1 MFTRKHYLLA
11 MGNNYGSNF
20 LGNLTTVWINTD
32 TTNVDPNAR
41 TFVQVENLSA
51 FPSFS
56 ESTTISTVETYDSTY
71 TSKVAGD
78 SSYGD
83 MTIQVNYVPGENA
96 VLDSAVDS
104 QQLVQ
109 VKVEMLDEGSNDT
122 TVNYVLYNGYLSS
135 VSDTSDMDQVVTR
148 SYVFTPEN
156 QVSAG
161 ILDESVVELYRGDW
175 GVGSNGNEFPSY
187 QGRDGNSFV
196 KIAAANAPTGVDM
209 LGITNLDGSNGTQLV
224 MSKTGTPVLNIRNFS
239 TASNG
244 AWYKVYTSADKP
256 TLTELGAAAATDLS
270 NYVPITRTVNGK
282 ALTANITLVAADI
295 SDVYSKTYIDSNV
308 VPKVFQLNGHALS
321 GTALNLVAAD
331 ILDVYSQTQVNN
343 TFVAK
348 TVTVNGLPLSSNI
361 TLTAS
366 QLTDMASLAFSN
378 STYVPKTFLINNKPL
393 SGTNIQ
399 LVAADISDVYSR
411 TESNGLFALRI
422 TTINGYALNGNVTLN
437 YNDVGTYSKAQIDAK
452 DAALQ
457 AKIDTKVTI
466 TQDLLTI
473 NNVEDTLELDM
484 SDGKRV
490 FKATLTAAVTQLS
503 VINASGSNL
512 NSQTITMCLT
522 QGTGANKV
530 SWPSNVIWSYGREPV
545 LTFTQNSIDVIQ
557 FLTVDGGSTWYGS
570 LLMADLKE

>member
-1 MFTRKHYLLA
+1 MAQT
-11 MGNNYGSNF
+11 F

-51 FPSFS
+51 FPTFS
-56 ESTTISTVETYDSTY
+56 ESTSVSTVETYDSTY

-83 MTIQVNYVPGENA
+83 MTIEVNYVPGENA
-96 VLDSAVDS
+96 VLDSVVDS

-148 SYVFTPEN
+148 SYVFTPES

-224 MSKTGTPVLNIRNFS
+224 MSKTGTPVLNFRNFS

-331 ILDVYSQTQVNN
+331 IFDVYSQTQVNN
-343 TFVAK
+343 TFVPK

-361 TLTAS
+361 TLTAA

-422 TTINGYALNGNVTLN
+422 TTINGYALNSNVTLN

-452 DAALQ
+452 DTALQ
-457 AKIDTKVTI
+457 ANIDTKVTI

-490 FKATLTAAVTQLS
+490 FKATLTAALTQLS

-522 QGTGANKV
+522 QGTGANKI

-570 LLMADLKE
+570 LLMADLRE

>member
-1 MFTRKHYLLA
+1 MAQT
-11 MGNNYGSNF
+11 F

-56 ESTTISTVETYDSTY
+56 ESTSVSNVETYDSTY

-83 MTIQVNYVPGENA
+83 MTIQVNYVPGENT

-224 MSKTGTPVLNIRNFS
+224 MNKTGTPVLNIRNFFFFND
-239 TASNG
+239 TATTEI
-244 AWYKVYTSADKP
+244 YTSADKP

-361 TLTAS
+361 TLTAA

-422 TTINGYALNGNVTLN
+422 TTINGYALNSNVTLN

-457 AKIDTKVTI
+457 ANIDTKVTI

-522 QGTGANKV
+522 QGTGANKI

-570 LLMADLKE
+570 LLMADLQE

>member
-1 MFTRKHYLLA
+1 MAQT
-11 MGNNYGSNF
+11 F

-56 ESTTISTVETYDSTY
+56 ESTSVSTVETYNSTY

-156 QVSAG
+156 QVSSG

-196 KIAAANAPTGVDM
+196 KIAAANTPTGVDM

-224 MSKTGTPVLNIRNFS
+224 MNKTGTPVLNIRNFS
-239 TASNG
+239 SASNG
-244 AWYKVYTSADKP
+244 AWYKIYTNADKP

-361 TLTAS
+361 TLTAA

-422 TTINGYALNGNVTLN
+422 TTINGYALNSNVTLN

-457 AKIDTKVTI
+457 ANIDTKVTI

-522 QGTGANKV
+522 QGTGANKI

-570 LLMADLKE
+570 LLMADLQE

>member
-1 MFTRKHYLLA
+1 MAQT
-11 MGNNYGSNF
+11 F

-56 ESTTISTVETYDSTY
+56 ESTSVSTVETYDSTY

-224 MSKTGTPVLNIRNFS
+224 MNKTGTPVLNIRNFS

-295 SDVYSKTYIDSNV
+295 SDVYSKTYIDSNI

-343 TFVAK
+343 AFVAK
-348 TVTVNGLPLSSNI
+348 TVTVNGLSLSSNI
-361 TLTAS
+361 TLTAT

-422 TTINGYALNGNVTLN
+422 TTINGYALNSNVTLN

-457 AKIDTKVTI
+457 ANIDTKVTI

-503 VINASGSNL
+503 VINGSGSNL

-522 QGTGANKV
+522 QGTGANKI

-570 LLMADLKE
+570 LLMADLQE

>member
-1 MFTRKHYLLA
+1 MAQT
-11 MGNNYGSNF
+11 F

-56 ESTTISTVETYDSTY
+56 ESTSVSTVETYDSTY

-224 MSKTGTPVLNIRNFS
+224 MNKTGTPVLNIRNFS

-295 SDVYSKTYIDSNV
+295 SDVYSKTYIDSNI

-361 TLTAS
+361 TLTAT

-399 LVAADISDVYSR
+399 LVAADIIDVYSR

-422 TTINGYALNGNVTLN
+422 TTINGYALNSNVTLN

-457 AKIDTKVTI
+457 ANIDTKVTI

-503 VINASGSNL
+503 VINGSGSNL

-522 QGTGANKV
+522 QGTGANKI

-570 LLMADLKE
+570 LLMADLQE

>member
-1 MFTRKHYLLA
+1 MAQT
-11 MGNNYGSNF
+11 F

-56 ESTTISTVETYDSTY
+56 ESTSVSTVETYNSTY

-83 MTIQVNYVPGENA
+83 MTIQVSYVPGENT

-196 KIAAANAPTGVDM
+196 KIAATNAPTGVDM

-224 MSKTGTPVLNIRNFS
+224 MNKTGTPVLNIRNFS

-361 TLTAS
+361 TLTAT

-411 TESNGLFALRI
+411 IESNGLFALRI
-422 TTINGYALNGNVTLN
+422 TTINGYALNSNVTLN

-457 AKIDTKVTI
+457 ANIDTKVSI

-473 NNVEDTLELDM
+473 NNVEDTLELDI

-522 QGTGANKV
+522 QGTGANKI

-570 LLMADLKE
+570 LLMADLQE

>member
-1 MFTRKHYLLA
+1 MAQT
-11 MGNNYGSNF
+11 F

-41 TFVQVENLSA
+41 TFVQVGNLSA

-56 ESTTISTVETYDSTY
+56 ESTTISTVETYDSTF

-83 MTIQVNYVPGENA
+83 MTIEVNYVPGENT
-96 VLDSAVDS
+96 VLDSVVDS

-148 SYVFTPEN
+148 SYVFTPES

-224 MSKTGTPVLNIRNFS
+224 MSKTGTPVLNFRNFS

-361 TLTAS
+361 KLTAA
-366 QLTDMASLAFSN
+366 QLTDMASLAYSN

-422 TTINGYALNGNVTLN
+422 TTINGYALNSNVTLN

-457 AKIDTKVTI
+457 ANIDTKVTI

-490 FKATLTAAVTQLS
+490 FKATLTAPVTQLS

-512 NSQTITMCLT
+512 NSQTITMLLT
-522 QGTGANKV
+522 QGTGANKI
-530 SWPSNVIWSYGREPV
+530 SWPSNVKWSYGREPV
-545 LTFTQNSIDVIQ
+545 LTFTKDSIDVIQ
-557 FLTVDGGSTWYGS
+557 FLSIDGGSTWYGS
-570 LLMADLKE
+570 LLMADLQE

>member
-1 MFTRKHYLLA
+1 MAQT
-11 MGNNYGSNF
+11 F

-56 ESTTISTVETYDSTY
+56 ESTSVSTVETYDSTY

-83 MTIQVNYVPGENA
+83 MTIQVNYVPGENT

-135 VSDTSDMDQVVTR
+135 VSDTSNMDQVVTR

-224 MSKTGTPVLNIRNFS
+224 MNKTGTPVLNIRNFS

-361 TLTAS
+361 TLTAA

-411 TESNGLFALRI
+411 IESNGLFALRI
-422 TTINGYALNGNVTLN
+422 TTINGYALNSNVTLN

-457 AKIDTKVTI
+457 ANIDTKVTI

-522 QGTGANKV
+522 QGTGANKI

-570 LLMADLKE
+570 LLMADLQE

>member
-1 MFTRKHYLLA
+1 MAQT
-11 MGNNYGSNF
+11 F

-41 TFVQVENLSA
+41 AFVQVENLSA

-148 SYVFTPEN
+148 PYVFTPEN

-187 QGRDGNSFV
+187 QGSDGNSFV

-209 LGITNLDGSNGTQLV
+209 LGISNLDGSNGTQLV
-224 MSKTGTPVLNIRNFS
+224 MNKAGTPVLNIRNFS

-256 TLTELGAAAATDLS
+256 TLTELGAAAASDLS

-348 TVTVNGLPLSSNI
+348 TVAVNGLPLSSNI
-361 TLTAS
+361 TLTAA
-366 QLTDMASLAFSN
+366 QLTDMASLAHSN

-422 TTINGYALNGNVTLN
+422 TTINGYALNSNVTLN

-457 AKIDTKVTI
+457 ANIDTKVTI

-522 QGTGANKV
+522 QGTGANKI

-570 LLMADLKE
+570 LLMADLQE

>member
-1 MFTRKHYLLA
+1 MAQT
-11 MGNNYGSNF
+11 F

-56 ESTTISTVETYDSTY
+56 ESTSVSTVETYDSTY

-83 MTIQVNYVPGENA
+83 MTIQVNYVPGENT

-109 VKVEMLDEGSNDT
+109 VKVEMLDVGSNDT

-224 MSKTGTPVLNIRNFS
+224 MNKTGTPVLNIRNFS

-295 SDVYSKTYIDSNV
+295 SDVYSKTYIDSNI

-343 TFVAK
+343 TFVAN

-361 TLTAS
+361 TLTAT

-422 TTINGYALNGNVTLN
+422 TTINGYALNSNVTLN

-457 AKIDTKVTI
+457 ANIDTKVTI

-522 QGTGANKV
+522 QGTGANKI
-530 SWPSNVIWSYGREPV
+530 SWPSNIIWSYGREPV

-570 LLMADLKE
+570 LLMADLQE

>member
-1 MFTRKHYLLA
+1 MAQT
-11 MGNNYGSNF
+11 F

-56 ESTTISTVETYDSTY
+56 ESTSVSTVETYDSTY

-83 MTIQVNYVPGENA
+83 MTIEVNYVPGENA
-96 VLDSAVDS
+96 VLDSVVDS

-148 SYVFTPEN
+148 SYVFTPES

-209 LGITNLDGSNGTQLV
+209 LGISNLDGSNGTQLV
-224 MSKTGTPVLNIRNFS
+224 MNKAGTPVLNIRNFS

-361 TLTAS
+361 TLMAA

-422 TTINGYALNGNVTLN
+422 TTINGYAINSNVTLN

-452 DAALQ
+452 DTALQ
-457 AKIDTKVTI
+457 ANIDTKVTI

-490 FKATLTAAVTQLS
+490 FKATLTAALTQLS

-522 QGTGANKV
+522 QGTGANKI

-570 LLMADLKE
+570 LLMADLRE

>member
-1 MFTRKHYLLA
+1 MAQT
-11 MGNNYGSNF
+11 F

-56 ESTTISTVETYDSTY
+56 ESTSVSTVETYNSTY

-78 SSYGD
+78 NSYGD

-148 SYVFTPEN
+148 SYVFTPET
-156 QVSAG
+156 QLSAG

-224 MSKTGTPVLNIRNFS
+224 MNKTGTPVLNIRNFS
-239 TASNG
+239 SASNG
-244 AWYKVYTSADKP
+244 AWYKIYTSADKP

-282 ALTANITLVAADI
+282 VLTANITLVAADI

-361 TLTAS
+361 TLTAA

-422 TTINGYALNGNVTLN
+422 TTINGYALNSNVTLN

-452 DAALQ
+452 DTALQ
-457 AKIDTKVTI
+457 ANIDTKVTI

-512 NSQTITMCLT
+512 NSQIITMCLT
-522 QGTGANKV
+522 QGTGANKI

-570 LLMADLKE
+570 LLMADLQE

>member
-1 MFTRKHYLLA
+1 MAQT
-11 MGNNYGSNF
+11 F

-56 ESTTISTVETYDSTY
+56 ESTSVSTVETYNSTY

-135 VSDTSDMDQVVTR
+135 VSDKSDMDQVVTR
-148 SYVFTPEN
+148 SYVFTPES

-209 LGITNLDGSNGTQLV
+209 LGISNLDGSNGTQLV
-224 MSKTGTPVLNIRNFS
+224 MNKAGTPVLNIRNFS

-343 TFVAK
+343 NFVAK

-361 TLTAS
+361 TLTAA

-422 TTINGYALNGNVTLN
+422 TTINGYALNSNVTLN

-457 AKIDTKVTI
+457 ANIDTKVTI
-466 TQDLLTI
+466 TQDLITI

-512 NSQTITMCLT
+512 NSQTITLLLT
-522 QGTGANKV
+522 QGTGANKI
-530 SWPSNVIWSYGREPV
+530 SWPSNVKWSYGREPV

-557 FLTVDGGSTWYGS
+557 LLSVDGGSTWYGS
-570 LLMADLKE
+570 LLMADIKE

>member
-1 MFTRKHYLLA
+1 MAQT
-11 MGNNYGSNF
+11 F

-56 ESTTISTVETYDSTY
+56 ESTSVSTVETYNSTY

-83 MTIQVNYVPGENA
+83 MTIEVNYVPGENA
-96 VLDSAVDS
+96 VLDSVVDS

-135 VSDTSDMDQVVTR
+135 VSDTSGMDEVVTR
-148 SYVFTPEN
+148 SYVFTPET
-156 QVSAG
+156 QLSAG

-348 TVTVNGLPLSSNI
+348 TVTVNGLPLSGNI
-361 TLTAS
+361 TLTAA
-366 QLTDMASLAFSN
+366 QLTDMASLAYSN

-422 TTINGYALNGNVTLN
+422 TTINGYALNSNVTLN
-437 YNDVGTYSKAQIDAK
+437 YNDVGTYSKSQIDAK

-457 AKIDTKVTI
+457 ANIDTKVTI

-490 FKATLTAAVTQLS
+490 FKAILTAPLTQLS

-522 QGTGANKV
+522 QGTGANKI

-545 LTFTQNSIDVIQ
+545 LTFTKDSIDVIQ

-570 LLMADLKE
+570 LLMADLQE

>member
-1 MFTRKHYLLA
+1 MAQT
-11 MGNNYGSNF
+11 F

-41 TFVQVENLSA
+41 AFVQVENLSG

-56 ESTTISTVETYDSTY
+56 ETTTISTVETYDSTF

-83 MTIQVNYVPGENA
+83 MTIEVNYVPGENA
-96 VLDSAVDS
+96 VLDSVVDS

-109 VKVEMLDEGSNDT
+109 VKVEMLDEGTNDT
-122 TVNYVLYNGYLSS
+122 SVNYVMYNGYLSK
-135 VSDTSDMDQVVTR
+135 VSDSSDMDTVVTR
-148 SYVFTPEN
+148 SYVFTPES

-161 ILDESVVELYRGDW
+161 ILDESLVELYRGDW

-196 KIAAANAPTGVDM
+196 KIAAANAPSGVDM

-224 MSKTGTPVLNIRNFS
+224 MSKTGTPVLNFRNFS

-308 VPKVFQLNGHALS
+308 VPKVFQLNGHAFS

-361 TLTAS
+361 KLTAA
-366 QLTDMASLAFSN
+366 QLTDMASLAYSN

-422 TTINGYALNGNVTLN
+422 TTINGYALNSNVTLN

-452 DAALQ
+452 DVALQ
-457 AKIDTKVTI
+457 ANIDTKVTI

-490 FKATLTAAVTQLS
+490 FKATLTAPVTQLS

-512 NSQTITMCLT
+512 NSQTITMLLT
-522 QGTGANKV
+522 QGTGANKI
-530 SWPSNVIWSYGREPV
+530 SWPSNVKWSYGREPV
-545 LTFTQNSIDVIQ
+545 LTFTKDSIDVIQ
-557 FLTVDGGSTWYGS
+557 FLSIDGGSTWYGS
-570 LLMADLKE
+570 LLMADLQE

>member
-1 MFTRKHYLLA
+1 MAQT
-11 MGNNYGSNF
+11 F

-56 ESTTISTVETYDSTY
+56 ESTSVSTVETYDSTY

-83 MTIQVNYVPGENA
+83 MTIQVNYVLGENA

-224 MSKTGTPVLNIRNFS
+224 MNKTGTPVLNIRNFS

-295 SDVYSKTYIDSNV
+295 SDVYSKTYIDSNI

-361 TLTAS
+361 TLTAT

-422 TTINGYALNGNVTLN
+422 TTINGYALNSNVTLN

-457 AKIDTKVTI
+457 ANIDTKVTI

-503 VINASGSNL
+503 VINGSGSNL

-522 QGTGANKV
+522 QGTGANKI

-570 LLMADLKE
+570 LLMADLQE

>member
-1 MFTRKHYLLA
+1 MAQT
-11 MGNNYGSNF
+11 F
-20 LGNLTTVWINTD
+20 LGNLTTVWINID

-148 SYVFTPEN
+148 SYVFTPES

-196 KIAAANAPTGVDM
+196 KIAATNAPTGVDM

-224 MSKTGTPVLNIRNFS
+224 MNKTGTPVLNIRNFS

-270 NYVPITRTVNGK
+270 NYVPITRTINGK

-361 TLTAS
+361 TLTAT

-422 TTINGYALNGNVTLN
+422 TTINGYALNSNVTLN
-437 YNDVGTYSKAQIDAK
+437 FNDVGTYSKAQIDAK

-457 AKIDTKVTI
+457 ANIDTKVTI

-522 QGTGANKV
+522 QGTGANKI

>member
-1 MFTRKHYLLA
+1 MAQT
-11 MGNNYGSNF
+11 F

-56 ESTTISTVETYDSTY
+56 ESTSVSTVETYDSTY

-83 MTIQVNYVPGENA
+83 MTIEVNYVPGENA
-96 VLDSAVDS
+96 VLDSVVDS

-148 SYVFTPEN
+148 SYVFTPES

-209 LGITNLDGSNGTQLV
+209 LGISNLDGSNGTQLV
-224 MSKTGTPVLNIRNFS
+224 MNKAGTPVLNIRNFS

-343 TFVAK
+343 TFVPK

-361 TLTAS
+361 TLTAA

-422 TTINGYALNGNVTLN
+422 TTINGYALNSNVTLN

-452 DAALQ
+452 DTALQ
-457 AKIDTKVTI
+457 ANIDTKVTI

-490 FKATLTAAVTQLS
+490 FKATLTAALTQLS

-522 QGTGANKV
+522 QGTGANKI

-570 LLMADLKE
+570 LLMADLRE

>member
-1 MFTRKHYLLA
+1 MAQT
-11 MGNNYGSNF
+11 F

-56 ESTTISTVETYDSTY
+56 ESTSVSTVETYNSTY

-83 MTIQVNYVPGENA
+83 MTIQVNYVPGENT

-224 MSKTGTPVLNIRNFS
+224 MNKTGTPVLNIRNFS

-361 TLTAS
+361 TLTAA

-411 TESNGLFALRI
+411 IESNGLFALRI
-422 TTINGYALNGNVTLN
+422 TTINGYALNSNVTLN

-457 AKIDTKVTI
+457 ANIDTKVTI

-522 QGTGANKV
+522 QGTGANKI

-570 LLMADLKE
+570 LLMADLQE

>member
-1 MFTRKHYLLA
+1 MAQT
-11 MGNNYGSNF
+11 F

-56 ESTTISTVETYDSTY
+56 ESTSVSTVETYDSTY

-83 MTIQVNYVPGENA
+83 MTIEVNYVPGENA
-96 VLDSAVDS
+96 VLDSVVDS

-148 SYVFTPEN
+148 SYVFTPES

-209 LGITNLDGSNGTQLV
+209 LGISNLDGSNGTQLV
-224 MSKTGTPVLNIRNFS
+224 MNKAGTPVLNIRNFS

-361 TLTAS
+361 TLTAA

-422 TTINGYALNGNVTLN
+422 TTINGYAINSNVTLN

-452 DAALQ
+452 DTALQ
-457 AKIDTKVTI
+457 ANIDTKVTI

-490 FKATLTAAVTQLS
+490 FKATLTAALTQLS

-522 QGTGANKV
+522 QGTGANKI

-570 LLMADLKE
+570 LLMADLRE

>member
-1 MFTRKHYLLA
+1 MAQT
-11 MGNNYGSNF
+11 F

-32 TTNVDPNAR
+32 TTNVDPNSR

-56 ESTTISTVETYDSTY
+56 ESTSVSTVETYNSTY

-224 MSKTGTPVLNIRNFS
+224 MNKTGTPVLNIRNFS
-239 TASNG
+239 SASNG
-244 AWYKVYTSADKP
+244 AWYKIYTSADKP

-361 TLTAS
+361 TLTAA

-422 TTINGYALNGNVTLN
+422 TTINGYALNSNVTLN

-457 AKIDTKVTI
+457 ANIDTKVTI

-522 QGTGANKV
+522 QGTGANKI

-570 LLMADLKE
+570 LLMADLQE

>member
-1 MFTRKHYLLA
+1 MAQT
-11 MGNNYGSNF
+11 F
-20 LGNLTTVWINTD
+20 LGNQTTVWINTD

-56 ESTTISTVETYDSTY
+56 ESTSVSTVETYDSTY

-83 MTIQVNYVPGENA
+83 MTISVNYIPGENA
-96 VLDSAVDS
+96 VLDSVVDS

-148 SYVFTPEN
+148 SYVFTPES

-224 MSKTGTPVLNIRNFS
+224 MSKTGTPVLNFRNFS

-244 AWYKVYTSADKP
+244 AWYKVYTSVDKP

-348 TVTVNGLPLSSNI
+348 TVTVNGLPLNSNI
-361 TLTAS
+361 TLTAA
-366 QLTDMASLAFSN
+366 QLTDMASLAYSN

-422 TTINGYALNGNVTLN
+422 TTINGYALNSNVTLN

-457 AKIDTKVTI
+457 ANIDTKVTI

-490 FKATLTAAVTQLS
+490 FKATLTAPVTQLS

-512 NSQTITMCLT
+512 NSQTITMLLT
-522 QGTGANKV
+522 QGTGANKI
-530 SWPSNVIWSYGREPV
+530 SWPSNVKWSYGREPV
-545 LTFTQNSIDVIQ
+545 LTFTKDSIDVIQ
-557 FLTVDGGSTWYGS
+557 FLSIDGGSTWYGS
-570 LLMADLKE
+570 LLMADLQE

>member
-1 MFTRKHYLLA
+1 MAQT
-11 MGNNYGSNF
+11 F

-41 TFVQVENLSA
+41 AFVQVENLSA

-148 SYVFTPEN
+148 SYVFTPES

-224 MSKTGTPVLNIRNFS
+224 MNKTGTPVLNIRNFS

-256 TLTELGAAAATDLS
+256 TLTELGAAAATDLN

-361 TLTAS
+361 TLTAA
-366 QLTDMASLAFSN
+366 QLTDMASLAYSN

-411 TESNGLFALRI
+411 AESNGLFALRI
-422 TTINGYALNGNVTLN
+422 TTINGYALNSNVTLN

-457 AKIDTKVTI
+457 ANIDTKVTI

-522 QGTGANKV
+522 QGTGANKI

-570 LLMADLKE
+570 LLMADLQE

>member
-1 MFTRKHYLLA
+1 MAQT
-11 MGNNYGSNF
+11 F

-56 ESTTISTVETYDSTY
+56 ESTSVSTVETYDSTY

-83 MTIQVNYVPGENA
+83 MTISVNYIPGENA
-96 VLDSAVDS
+96 VLDSVVDS

-224 MSKTGTPVLNIRNFS
+224 MSKTGTPVLNFRNFS

-361 TLTAS
+361 TLTAA
-366 QLTDMASLAFSN
+366 QLTDMASLAYSN

-422 TTINGYALNGNVTLN
+422 TTINGYALNSNVTLN

-457 AKIDTKVTI
+457 ANIDTKVTI

-490 FKATLTAAVTQLS
+490 FKATLTAPVTQLS

-512 NSQTITMCLT
+512 NSQTITLLLT
-522 QGTGANKV
+522 QGTGANKI
-530 SWPSNVIWSYGREPV
+530 SWPSNVKWSYGREPV
-545 LTFTQNSIDVIQ
+545 LTFTKDSIDVIQ
-557 FLTVDGGSTWYGS
+557 FLSIDGGSTWYGS
-570 LLMADLKE
+570 LLMADLQE

>member
-1 MFTRKHYLLA
+1 MAQT
-11 MGNNYGSNF
+11 F
-20 LGNLTTVWINTD
+20 LGNLITVWINID

-148 SYVFTPEN
+148 SYVFTPES

-196 KIAAANAPTGVDM
+196 KIAATNAPTGVDM

-224 MSKTGTPVLNIRNFS
+224 MNKTGTPVLNIRNFS

-256 TLTELGAAAATDLS
+256 TLTELGAAAATDLN

-361 TLTAS
+361 TLTAT

-422 TTINGYALNGNVTLN
+422 TTINGYALNSNVTLN

-457 AKIDTKVTI
+457 ANIDTKVTI

-522 QGTGANKV
+522 QGTGANKI

-570 LLMADLKE
+570 LLMADLQE

>member
-1 MFTRKHYLLA
+1 MAQT
-11 MGNNYGSNF
+11 F
-20 LGNLTTVWINTD
+20 LGNQTTVWINTD

-56 ESTTISTVETYDSTY
+56 ESTSVSTVETYDSTY
-71 TSKVAGD
+71 TSKVAGG

-83 MTIQVNYVPGENA
+83 MTISVNYIPGENA
-96 VLDSAVDS
+96 VLDSVVDS

-109 VKVEMLDEGSNDT
+109 VKVEMLDEGLNDT

-148 SYVFTPEN
+148 SYVFTPES

-224 MSKTGTPVLNIRNFS
+224 MSKTGTPVLNFRNFS

-348 TVTVNGLPLSSNI
+348 TVTVNGLPLNSNI
-361 TLTAS
+361 TLTAA
-366 QLTDMASLAFSN
+366 QLTDMASLAYSN

-422 TTINGYALNGNVTLN
+422 TTINGYALNSNVTLN

-457 AKIDTKVTI
+457 ANIDTKVTI

-490 FKATLTAAVTQLS
+490 FKATLTAPVTQLS

-512 NSQTITMCLT
+512 NSQTITMLLT
-522 QGTGANKV
+522 QGTGANKI
-530 SWPSNVIWSYGREPV
+530 SWPSNVKWSYGREPV
-545 LTFTQNSIDVIQ
+545 LTFTKDSIDVIQ
-557 FLTVDGGSTWYGS
+557 FLSIDGGSTWYGS
-570 LLMADLKE
+570 LLMADLQE

>member
-1 MFTRKHYLLA
+1 MAQT
-11 MGNNYGSNF
+11 F

-56 ESTTISTVETYDSTY
+56 ESTSVSTVETYDSTY

-83 MTIQVNYVPGENA
+83 MTISVNYILGENA
-96 VLDSAVDS
+96 VLDSVVDS

-148 SYVFTPEN
+148 SYVFTPES

-224 MSKTGTPVLNIRNFS
+224 MSKTGTPVLNFRNIS

-308 VPKVFQLNGHALS
+308 IPKVFQLNGHALS

-343 TFVAK
+343 TFVPK

-361 TLTAS
+361 TLTAA
-366 QLTDMASLAFSN
+366 QLTDMASLAYSN
-378 STYVPKTFLINNKPL
+378 STFVPKTFLINNKPL

-422 TTINGYALNGNVTLN
+422 TTINGYALNSNVTLN

-457 AKIDTKVTI
+457 ANIDTKVTI

-473 NNVEDTLELDM
+473 NNVEDTLEFDM

-490 FKATLTAAVTQLS
+490 FKATLTAPVTQLS

-512 NSQTITMCLT
+512 NSQTITMLLT
-522 QGTGANKV
+522 QGTGANKI
-530 SWPSNVIWSYGREPV
+530 SWPSNVKWSYGREPV
-545 LTFTQNSIDVIQ
+545 LTFTKDSIDVIQ
-557 FLTVDGGSTWYGS
+557 FLSIDGGSTWYGS
-570 LLMADLKE
+570 LLMADLQE

>member
-1 MFTRKHYLLA
+1 MAQTI
-11 MGNNYGSNF
+11 

-56 ESTTISTVETYDSTY
+56 ESTSVSTVETYDSTY

-83 MTIQVNYVPGENA
+83 MTIEVNYVPGENA
-96 VLDSAVDS
+96 VLDSVVDS

-148 SYVFTPEN
+148 SYVFTPES

-209 LGITNLDGSNGTQLV
+209 LGISNLDGSNGTQLV
-224 MSKTGTPVLNIRNFS
+224 MNKAGTPVLNIRNFS

-361 TLTAS
+361 TLTAA

-393 SGTNIQ
+393 SGNNIQ

-422 TTINGYALNGNVTLN
+422 TTINGYAINSNVTLN

-452 DAALQ
+452 DTALQ
-457 AKIDTKVTI
+457 ANIDTKVTI

-490 FKATLTAAVTQLS
+490 FKATLTAALTQLS

-522 QGTGANKV
+522 QGTGANKI

-570 LLMADLKE
+570 SLMADLRE

>member
-1 MFTRKHYLLA
+1 MAQT
-11 MGNNYGSNF
+11 F

-56 ESTTISTVETYDSTY
+56 ESTSVSTVETYDSTY
-71 TSKVAGD
+71 ISKVAGD

-83 MTIQVNYVPGENA
+83 MTISVNYIPGENA
-96 VLDSAVDS
+96 VLDSVVDS

-148 SYVFTPEN
+148 SYVFTPES

-224 MSKTGTPVLNIRNFS
+224 MSKTGTPVLNFRNFS

-361 TLTAS
+361 TLTAA
-366 QLTDMASLAFSN
+366 QLTDMASLAYSN

-422 TTINGYALNGNVTLN
+422 TTINGYALNSNITLN

-457 AKIDTKVTI
+457 ANIDTKVTI

-490 FKATLTAAVTQLS
+490 FKATLTAPVTQLS

-512 NSQTITMCLT
+512 NSQTITMLLT
-522 QGTGANKV
+522 QGTGANKI
-530 SWPSNVIWSYGREPV
+530 SWPSNVKWSYGREPV
-545 LTFTQNSIDVIQ
+545 LTFTKDSIDVIQ
-557 FLTVDGGSTWYGS
+557 FLSIDGGSTWYGS
-570 LLMADLKE
+570 LLMADLQE

>member
-1 MFTRKHYLLA
+1 MAQT
-11 MGNNYGSNF
+11 F
-20 LGNLTTVWINTD
+20 LGNLTTVWINID

-148 SYVFTPEN
+148 SYVFTPES

-196 KIAAANAPTGVDM
+196 KIAATNAPTGVDM

-224 MSKTGTPVLNIRNFS
+224 MNKTGTPVLNIRNFS

-295 SDVYSKTYIDSNV
+295 SDVYSKTYIDSNI

-361 TLTAS
+361 TLTAT

-422 TTINGYALNGNVTLN
+422 TTINGYALNSNVTLN

-457 AKIDTKVTI
+457 ANIDTKVTI

-503 VINASGSNL
+503 VINGSGSNL

-522 QGTGANKV
+522 QGTGANKI

-570 LLMADLKE
+570 LLMADLQE

>member
-1 MFTRKHYLLA
+1 MAQT
-11 MGNNYGSNF
+11 F
-20 LGNLTTVWINTD
+20 LGNQTTVWINTD

-224 MSKTGTPVLNIRNFS
+224 MNKTGTPVLNIRNFS

-361 TLTAS
+361 TLTAT

-411 TESNGLFALRI
+411 IESNGLFALRI
-422 TTINGYALNGNVTLN
+422 TTINGYALNSNVTLN

-457 AKIDTKVTI
+457 ANIDTKVTI

-503 VINASGSNL
+503 VINANGSNL

-522 QGTGANKV
+522 QGTGANKI

-570 LLMADLKE
+570 LLMADLQE

>member
-1 MFTRKHYLLA
+1 MA
-11 MGNNYGSNF
+11 QIF

-56 ESTTISTVETYDSTY
+56 ESSSVSTVETYDSTY

-83 MTIQVNYVPGENA
+83 MTISVNYILGENA
-96 VLDSAVDS
+96 VLDSVVDS

-148 SYVFTPEN
+148 SYVFTPES

-224 MSKTGTPVLNIRNFS
+224 MSKTGTPVLNFRNFS

-331 ILDVYSQTQVNN
+331 ILDVYSQTQANN

-361 TLTAS
+361 TLTAA
-366 QLTDMASLAFSN
+366 QLTDMASLAYSN

-399 LVAADISDVYSR
+399 LVAADIIDVYSR

-422 TTINGYALNGNVTLN
+422 TTINGYALNSNVTLN

-457 AKIDTKVTI
+457 ANIDTKVTI

-490 FKATLTAAVTQLS
+490 FKATLTAPVTQLS

-512 NSQTITMCLT
+512 NSQTITMLLT
-522 QGTGANKV
+522 QGTGANKI
-530 SWPSNVIWSYGREPV
+530 SWPSNVKWSYGREPV
-545 LTFTQNSIDVIQ
+545 LTFTKDSIDVIQ
-557 FLTVDGGSTWYGS
+557 FLSIDGGSTWYGS
-570 LLMADLKE
+570 LLMADLQE

>member
-1 MFTRKHYLLA
+1 MAQT
-11 MGNNYGSNF
+11 F

-41 TFVQVENLSA
+41 TFVQVENLSS

-56 ESTTISTVETYDSTY
+56 ESTSVSTVETYDSTY

-83 MTIQVNYVPGENA
+83 MTISVNYIPGENA
-96 VLDSAVDS
+96 VLDSVVDS

-148 SYVFTPEN
+148 SYVFTPES

-161 ILDESVVELYRGDW
+161 ILDESVVELFRGDW

-187 QGRDGNSFV
+187 QGRNGNSFV

-209 LGITNLDGSNGTQLV
+209 LGISNLDGSNGTQLV
-224 MSKTGTPVLNIRNFS
+224 MSKTGTPVLNFRNFS

-343 TFVAK
+343 TFVPK

-361 TLTAS
+361 TLTAA

-411 TESNGLFALRI
+411 TESNRLFALRI
-422 TTINGYALNGNVTLN
+422 TTINGYALNSNVTLN

-452 DAALQ
+452 DTALQ
-457 AKIDTKVTI
+457 ANIDTKVTI
-466 TQDLLTI
+466 TQNLLTI

-490 FKATLTAAVTQLS
+490 FKATLTAALTQLS

-522 QGTGANKV
+522 QGTGANKI

-570 LLMADLKE
+570 LLMADLRE

>member
-1 MFTRKHYLLA
+1 MAQT
-11 MGNNYGSNF
+11 F
-20 LGNLTTVWINTD
+20 LGNLTTVWINID

-83 MTIQVNYVPGENA
+83 MTIQVNYVPGENT

-224 MSKTGTPVLNIRNFS
+224 MNKTGTPVLNIRNFS

-331 ILDVYSQTQVNN
+331 NLDVYSQTQVNN

-361 TLTAS
+361 TLTAA

-411 TESNGLFALRI
+411 IESNGLFALRI
-422 TTINGYALNGNVTLN
+422 TTINGYALNSNVTLN

-457 AKIDTKVTI
+457 ANIDTKVTI

-522 QGTGANKV
+522 QGTGANKI

-570 LLMADLKE
+570 LLMADLQE

>member
-1 MFTRKHYLLA
+1 MAQT
-11 MGNNYGSNF
+11 F
-20 LGNLTTVWINTD
+20 LGNLTTVWTNID

-148 SYVFTPEN
+148 SYVFTPES

-196 KIAAANAPTGVDM
+196 KIAATNSPTGVDM

-224 MSKTGTPVLNIRNFS
+224 MNKTGTPVLNIRNFS

-361 TLTAS
+361 TLTAT

-422 TTINGYALNGNVTLN
+422 TTINGYALNSNVTLN

-457 AKIDTKVTI
+457 ANIDTKVNI

-522 QGTGANKV
+522 QGTGANKI

>member
-1 MFTRKHYLLA
+1 MAQT
-11 MGNNYGSNF
+11 F
-20 LGNLTTVWINTD
+20 LGNLTTVWINID

-148 SYVFTPEN
+148 SYVFTPES

-196 KIAAANAPTGVDM
+196 KIAATNAPTGVDM

-224 MSKTGTPVLNIRNFS
+224 MNKTGTPVLNIRNFS

-361 TLTAS
+361 TLTAT

-411 TESNGLFALRI
+411 TESNGLFTLRI
-422 TTINGYALNGNVTLN
+422 TTINGYTLNSNVTLN

-457 AKIDTKVTI
+457 ANIDTKVTI

-522 QGTGANKV
+522 QGTGANKI

-570 LLMADLKE
+570 LLMADLQE

>member
-1 MFTRKHYLLA
+1 MAQT
-11 MGNNYGSNF
+11 F

-56 ESTTISTVETYDSTY
+56 ESTSVSTVETYDSTY

-224 MSKTGTPVLNIRNFS
+224 MNKTGTPVLNIRNFS

-295 SDVYSKTYIDSNV
+295 SDVYSKTYIDSNI

-361 TLTAS
+361 TLTAT

-422 TTINGYALNGNVTLN
+422 TTINGYALNSNVTLN

-457 AKIDTKVTI
+457 ANIDTKVTI

-503 VINASGSNL
+503 VINGSGSNL

-522 QGTGANKV
+522 QGTGANKI

-570 LLMADLKE
+570 LLMADLQE

>member
-1 MFTRKHYLLA
+1 MAQT
-11 MGNNYGSNF
+11 F
-20 LGNLTTVWINTD
+20 LGNLTTVWINID

-148 SYVFTPEN
+148 SYVFTPES

-196 KIAAANAPTGVDM
+196 KIAATNAPTGVDM

-224 MSKTGTPVLNIRNFS
+224 MNKTGTPVLNIRNFS

-270 NYVPITRTVNGK
+270 NYVPITRTINGK

-361 TLTAS
+361 TLTAT

-422 TTINGYALNGNVTLN
+422 TTINGYALNSNVTLN

-457 AKIDTKVTI
+457 ANIDTKVTI

-522 QGTGANKV
+522 QGTGANKI